1 MTPITSASI
10 AERRLELRAR
20 LQAQRG
26 QIMRQLDP
34 APATDSDYPRS
45 KSMRFLI
52 RRPVLAARLLAGIAT
67 LLVGARFFRS

>member
-1 MTPITSASI
+1 MTPIAGASL

-26 QIMRQLDP
+26 QIMRQLG
-34 APATDSDYPRS
+34 PATGTDNDYPRS
-45 KSMRFLI
+45 MTMRFLI
-52 RRPVLAARLLAGIAT
+52 RRPALAARLLAGIAT